1 MRYLIVNSF
10 KQSNRRE
17 LIGSFRQGW
26 YLEHGR
32 SPDLQA
38 LNLSF
43 FYILSNMQR
52 GTKFLMLKDI
62 RTKVGLA
69 FIVAVTAV
77 AIVVAFVL

>member
-10 KQSNRRE
+10 KLLIVKE

-43 FYILSNMQR
+43 FIIIEHAKRYKN
-52 GTKFLMLKDI
+52 LMLKDI

-77 AIVVAFVL
+77 VIVVAFVL